1 MPMSFRPLTVIIKGL
16 LCFVSF
22 QFVSWDEPQQLLHY
36 YGLKTLL
43 NWKHWK
49 VPHQTHFKVFFF
61 FLPCTSVVQNNLK
74 KWSQENSIF
83 NPSFKIFWFSL
94 QLKLCCLFFSL
105 CVACEV
111 CCQNVACDFLEH
123 TLLHSQRL
131 KQKKTIEFCSSFS
144 VLRLWDNRSL
154 NCIHGYHCWPPA
166 STVQRHY
173 PVIEILYFSS
183 DKYLKKKTFST
194 QNKNTFLIII

>member
-1 MPMSFRPLTVIIKGL
+1 MSFRPLTVILKGL
-16 LCFVSF
+16 ICFVSF

-49 VPHQTHFKVFFF
+49 VPHQTHFRVFC
-61 FLPCTSVVQNNLK
+61 FLLCTSVVQNNLK

-83 NPSFKIFWFSL
+83 NPWFEIFWLSL
-94 QLKLCCLFFSL
+94 QLKIVFFSL
-105 CVACEV
+105 L
-111 CCQNVACDFLEH
+111 CCAWSSLPECSVWFSG
-123 TLLHSQRL
+123 THSL
-131 KQKKTIEFCSSFS
+131 TFTEADTKKTIEFCSSFS
-144 VLRLWDNRSL
+144 VLRLWDNCSL
-154 NCIHGYHCWPPA
+154 NCIHDYHCWPPA

-183 DKYLKKKTFST
+183 DK
-194 QNKNTFLIII
+194 